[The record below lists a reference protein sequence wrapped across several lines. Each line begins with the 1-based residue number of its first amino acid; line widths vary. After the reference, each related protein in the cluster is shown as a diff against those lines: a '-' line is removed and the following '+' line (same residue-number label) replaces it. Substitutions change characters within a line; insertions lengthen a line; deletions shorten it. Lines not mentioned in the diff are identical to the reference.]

1 MDFIMSENKPVICIV
16 DDDTLQSQALAEI
29 LTAENFRV
37 VTFPSATAFLK
48 EPDHFEKYDLV
59 ISDINMPGA
68 SGFDLCRALRDS
80 EVLIRLPVIL
90 ITGSDPSVDRVQG
103 VEAGADE
110 FIGKPFEIRH
120 LLAKIRSLLSI
131 REREMHRQKELE
143 TSNDLNVELR
153 RFVSPNIARHLGF
166 ADQQGI
172 LRPHRAEVTVLFVDL
187 RRFTAFSEKV
197 EPEEVLEVLHDYYTA
212 VGTAAVKYKGTL
224 SHLAGDGIMVFFNDP
239 EPIKDHRET
248 AIHMALEARETLN
261 QHKKIWDQR
270 NYNIDFGMGISEG
283 YATIGG
289 IGFEQFSQYT
299 VIGTVSNFASRLS
312 NVAIEGQILISHRF
326 LSRVKNMECKTQ
338 PLGQVTLKGIEKPVS
353 IYNVLSA
360 EAPVR
365 IAG

>member
-1 MDFIMSENKPVICIV
+1 MSENKPLICIV
-16 DDDTLQSQALAEI
+16 DDDTLQSEALADI
-29 LTAENFRV
+29 LISENFRV
-37 VTFPSATAFLK
+37 INFPSASAFLNAP
-48 EPDHFEKYDLV
+48 ESFPNYDLV

-80 EVLIRLPVIL
+80 ASLIRLPVIL

-110 FIGKPFEIRH
+110 FIGKPFEVRH

-131 REREMHRQKELE
+131 REREVLRLKELE
-143 TSNDLNVELR
+143 TSKDLNIELG
-153 RFVSPNIARHLGF
+153 RFVSPNIARRLGF
-166 ADQQGI
+166 ADHQGI

-239 EPIKDHRET
+239 EPVKDHREV
-248 AIHMALEARETLN
+248 AIHMALEAREALN
-261 QHKKIWDQR
+261 QHKKIWDER
-270 NYNIDFGMGISEG
+270 NYDIDFGIGISEG

-312 NVAIEGQILISHRF
+312 DVATDGQVLISHRF
-326 LSRVKNMECKTQ
+326 LSRVKNMDCVTM
-338 PLGQVTLKGIEKPVS
+338 PLGQVNLKGIEKPVS
-353 IYNVLSA
+353 IYNVLSVHGSA
-360 EAPVR
+360 R
-365 IAG
+365 LAG